1 MDLTAHATRSGAWW
15 AVEVPAIAGLH
26 TQAKRLDQVP
36 AMVADAAAA
45 LTGDPASSFSVEVV
59 PHLPHVDARAVAKE
73 VSVARGAY
81 EAAAQALTAT
91 NQIAVTVLKE
101 VALSV
106 RDIGWILSLS
116 PQRVSAIDAARSD
129 TSTGSHLEIRQ
140 RMGFADEA
148 QTHTRAV

>member
-59 PHLPHVDARAVAKE
+59 PHLPHVDAR
-73 VSVARGAY
+73 R
-81 EAAAQALTAT
+81 
-91 NQIAVTVLKE
+91 
-101 VALSV
+101 
-106 RDIGWILSLS
+106 S
-116 PQRVSAIDAARSD
+116 PKRSAWRAAR
-129 TSTGSHLEIRQ
+129 TKRLR
-140 RMGFADEA
+140 R
-148 QTHTRAV
+148 R